1 MERLREF
8 LQGWV
13 GKGLLV
19 LFMLPLAVTGVES
32 IRHSGDDPNAVAK
45 VGELNVPQSAL
56 QNAINQ
62 RRQSLLA
69 QVGGDASLIND
80 AILREQTLAGLI
92 DRYLIANQSQNLGF
106 SVSDA
111 AITQMLATEPTF
123 LDENGQ
129 FSQER
134 FASFLQ
140 QQGMTKAQLF
150 DTLRQDMTLA
160 AFSRGV
166 INTAVYPLTGVDKLL
181 SQQTQLRPVWIAR
194 VPWQPFA
201 AQVQVSDAQINQYY
215 QQHKAELNSDDAVDL
230 AYVMLDKNALPAP
243 APSEAQ
249 VQAAYQQYIANNP
262 NAPEYDVSMILLNDP
277 NAQATLNQ
285 LKTQLDNKQ
294 ADFAA
299 LAKQYSQDDG
309 SKNNGG
315 NIGTLSQAMFP
326 KDYAAVLAAVKGLQV
341 GQVSAPVKTQY
352 GYQLFKLDNI
362 SGDAPPDLA
371 TLRPTLVAQLQA
383 QAQDAH
389 YQDLIRQINN
399 DAVTGVG
406 VAELAKRYHLTA
418 NTLPNYQKNNQQGLN
433 QPAVLAAAFDP
444 QLRGAANGMGHVS
457 TGIDLKDRTVWVQ
470 PNNYRAAHPMTLAE
484 ARPMIK
490 QKLVQQQ
497 AQALALARAKQIA
510 AAVQQKNS
518 VEGVGVEFSHLGDIN
533 RQNPA
538 LSDAERASAFSVPA
552 RADKL
557 AVTTQ
562 ATPTGASVL
571 VGGVIHQDPHAI
583 DAASKREAAGM
594 VRDAIGQGQFEDYL
608 AYLRGNTKVTVKPS
622 PVTNPS

>member
-69 QVGGDASLIND
+69 QVGGDTSLIND
-80 AILREQTLAGLI
+80 EILRKQTLESMI

-123 LDENGQ
+123 LDESGQ

-140 QQGMTKAQLF
+140 QQGMSKEQLF
-150 DTLRQDMTLA
+150 DTLRQDMTLST
-160 AFSRGV
+160 FSRGV

-181 SQQTQLRPVWIAR
+181 SQQTQLRPVWVAR

-215 QQHKAELNSDDAVDL
+215 QQHRDQLNSDDAVDL

-243 APSEAQ
+243 APSETQ

-294 ADFAA
+294 ADFTA
-299 LAKQYSQDDG
+299 LAKQYSQDEG

-315 NIGTLSQAMFP
+315 NIGTISQAMFP

-352 GYQLFKLDNI
+352 GYQLFKLNNI

-371 TLRPTLVAQLQA
+371 TMRPTLIAQLQA
-383 QAQDAH
+383 QAQDAQ
-389 YQDLIRQINN
+389 YQDLISKINN
-399 DAVTGVG
+399 DAVAGVG
-406 VAELAKRYHLTA
+406 VAELAKRYRLSAH
-418 NTLPNYQKNNQQGLN
+418 TLPNYQTTNAQGLN
-433 QPAVLAAAFDP
+433 QPAVMTAAFDP
-444 QLRGAANGMGHVS
+444 QLRGAANGAGHVS

-470 PNNYRAAHPMTLAE
+470 PNNYRAAHAMTFAE
-484 ARPMIK
+484 ARSMIK

-538 LSDAERASAFSVPA
+538 LSNAERASAFSVPA

-571 VGGVIHQDPHAI
+571 VGGVIHQDASAI
-583 DAASKREAAGM
+583 DAASKRQAANM
-594 VRDAIGQGQFEDYL
+594 MRDAIGQSQFEDYL
-608 AYLRGNTKVTVKPS
+608 AYLRAHTDVTIKNAPAN
-622 PVTNPS
+622 NP

>member
-69 QVGGDASLIND
+69 QVGGDTSLIND
-80 AILREQTLAGLI
+80 EILRKQTLESMI

-123 LDENGQ
+123 LDESGQ

-140 QQGMTKAQLF
+140 QQGMSKEQLF
-150 DTLRQDMTLA
+150 DTLRQDMTLST
-160 AFSRGV
+160 FSRGV

-181 SQQTQLRPVWIAR
+181 SQQTQLRPVWVAR

-215 QQHKAELNSDDAVDL
+215 QQHRDQLNSDDTVDL

-262 NAPEYDVSMILLNDP
+262 NAPEYDVSMILINDP

-315 NIGTLSQAMFP
+315 NIGTISQAMFP

-352 GYQLFKLDNI
+352 GYQLFKLNNI

-371 TLRPTLVAQLQA
+371 TMRPTLIAQLQA
-383 QAQDAH
+383 QAQDAQ
-389 YQDLIRQINN
+389 YQDLISKINN
-399 DAVTGVG
+399 DAVAGVG
-406 VAELAKRYHLTA
+406 VAELAKRYRLSAH
-418 NTLPNYQKNNQQGLN
+418 TLPNYQTTHAQGLN
-433 QPAVLAAAFDP
+433 QPAIMTAAFDP
-444 QLRGAANGMGHVS
+444 QLRGAANGAGHVS

-470 PNNYRAAHPMTLAE
+470 PNNYRAAHAMTFAE
-484 ARPMIK
+484 ARSMIK

-538 LSDAERASAFSVPA
+538 LSNAERASAFSVPA

-571 VGGVIHQDPHAI
+571 VGGVIHQDASAI
-583 DAASKREAAGM
+583 DAASKRQAANM
-594 VRDAIGQGQFEDYL
+594 MRDAIGQSQFEDYL
-608 AYLRGNTKVTVKPS
+608 AYLRAHTDVTIKNAPAN
-622 PVTNPS
+622 NP

>member
-69 QVGGDASLIND
+69 QVGGDTSLIND
-80 AILREQTLAGLI
+80 EILRKQTLESMI

-123 LDENGQ
+123 LDESGQ

-140 QQGMTKAQLF
+140 QQGMSKEQLF
-150 DTLRQDMTLA
+150 DTLRQDMTLST
-160 AFSRGV
+160 FSRGV

-181 SQQTQLRPVWIAR
+181 SQQTQLRPVWVAR

-215 QQHKAELNSDDAVDL
+215 QQHRDQLNSDDAVDL

-262 NAPEYDVSMILLNDP
+262 NAPEYDVSMILINDP

-299 LAKQYSQDDG
+299 LAKQYSQDEG

-315 NIGTLSQAMFP
+315 NIGTISQAMFP

-352 GYQLFKLDNI
+352 GYQLFKLNNI
-362 SGDAPPDLA
+362 SGNASPDLA
-371 TLRPTLVAQLQA
+371 TMRPTLSAQLQA
-383 QAQDAH
+383 QAQDAQ
-389 YQDLIRQINN
+389 YQDLISKINN
-399 DAVTGVG
+399 DAVAGVG
-406 VAELAKRYHLTA
+406 VEQLAKRYRLSAH
-418 NTLPNYQKNNQQGLN
+418 TLPNYQTTHAQGLN
-433 QPAVLAAAFDP
+433 QPAVMTAAFDP
-444 QLRGAANGMGHVS
+444 QLRGAANGAGHVS

-470 PNNYRAAHPMTLAE
+470 PNNYRAAHAMTLAE

-518 VEGVGVEFSHLGDIN
+518 VEDVGVEFSHLGDIN

-538 LSDAERASAFSVPA
+538 LSDVERASAFSVPA

-571 VGGVIHQDPHAI
+571 VGGVIHQDASAI
-583 DAASKREAAGM
+583 DAASKRQAANM
-594 VRDAIGQGQFEDYL
+594 VRDAIGQSQFEDYL
-608 AYLRGNTKVTVKPS
+608 AYLRAHTDVTIKNAPAN
-622 PVTNPS
+622 NP

>member
-69 QVGGDASLIND
+69 QVGGDTSLIND
-80 AILREQTLAGLI
+80 EILRKQTLESMI

-123 LDENGQ
+123 LDESGQ

-140 QQGMTKAQLF
+140 QQGMSKEQLF
-150 DTLRQDMTLA
+150 DTLRQDMTLST
-160 AFSRGV
+160 FSRGV

-230 AYVMLDKNALPAP
+230 AYVMLDKNALPVP

-299 LAKQYSQDDG
+299 LAEQYSQDEG

-315 NIGTLSQAMFP
+315 NIGTISQAMFP

-352 GYQLFKLDNI
+352 GYQLFKLNNI

-371 TLRPTLVAQLQA
+371 TMRPTLIAQLQA
-383 QAQDAH
+383 QAQDAQ
-389 YQDLIRQINN
+389 YQDLISKINN
-399 DAVTGVG
+399 DAVAGVG
-406 VAELAKRYHLTA
+406 VAELAKRYRLSAH
-418 NTLPNYQKNNQQGLN
+418 TLPNYQTTHAQGLN
-433 QPAVLAAAFDP
+433 QPAIMTAAFDP
-444 QLRGAANGMGHVS
+444 QLRGAANGAGHVS

-571 VGGVIHQDPHAI
+571 VGGVIHQDASAI
-583 DAASKREAAGM
+583 DAASKRQAANM
-594 VRDAIGQGQFEDYL
+594 VRDAIGQSQFEDYL
-608 AYLRGNTKVTVKPS
+608 AYLRAHTDVTIKNAPAN
-622 PVTNPS
+622 NP

>member
-13 GKGLLV
+13 GKSLLV

-69 QVGGDASLIND
+69 QVGGDTSLIND
-80 AILREQTLAGLI
+80 EILRKQTLESMI

-123 LDENGQ
+123 LDESGQ

-140 QQGMTKAQLF
+140 QQGMSKEQLF
-150 DTLRQDMTLA
+150 DTLRQDMTLST
-160 AFSRGV
+160 FSRGV

-181 SQQTQLRPVWIAR
+181 SQQTQLRPVWVAR

-215 QQHKAELNSDDAVDL
+215 QQHRDQLNSDDAVDL

-262 NAPEYDVSMILLNDP
+262 NAPEYDVSMILINDP

-285 LKTQLDNKQ
+285 LKAQLDNKQ

-299 LAKQYSQDDG
+299 LAKQYSQDEG

-315 NIGTLSQAMFP
+315 NIGTISQAMFP

-352 GYQLFKLDNI
+352 GYQLFKLNNI

-371 TLRPTLVAQLQA
+371 TMRPTLIAQLQA
-383 QAQDAH
+383 QAQDAQ
-389 YQDLIRQINN
+389 YQDLISKINN
-399 DAVTGVG
+399 DAVAGVG
-406 VAELAKRYHLTA
+406 VAELAKRYRLSAH
-418 NTLPNYQKNNQQGLN
+418 TLPNYQTTNAQGLN
-433 QPAVLAAAFDP
+433 QPAVMTAAFDP
-444 QLRGAANGMGHVS
+444 QLRGAANGAGHVS

-470 PNNYRAAHPMTLAE
+470 PNNYRAAHAMTLAE

-571 VGGVIHQDPHAI
+571 VGGVIHQDASAI
-583 DAASKREAAGM
+583 DAASKRQAANM
-594 VRDAIGQGQFEDYL
+594 VRDAIGQSQFEDYL
-608 AYLRGNTKVTVKPS
+608 AYLRAHTDVTIKNAPAN
-622 PVTNPS
+622 NP

>member
-69 QVGGDASLIND
+69 QVGGDTSLIND
-80 AILREQTLAGLI
+80 EILRKQTLESMI

-123 LDENGQ
+123 LDESGQ

-140 QQGMTKAQLF
+140 QQGMSKEQLF
-150 DTLRQDMTLA
+150 DTLRQDMTLST
-160 AFSRGV
+160 FSRGV

-181 SQQTQLRPVWIAR
+181 SQQTQLRPVWVAR

-215 QQHKAELNSDDAVDL
+215 QQHRDQLNSDDAVDL

-262 NAPEYDVSMILLNDP
+262 NAPEYDVSMILINDP

-299 LAKQYSQDDG
+299 LAKQYSQDEG

-315 NIGTLSQAMFP
+315 NIGTISQAMFP

-352 GYQLFKLDNI
+352 GYQLFKLNNI

-371 TLRPTLVAQLQA
+371 TMRPTLIAQLQA
-383 QAQDAH
+383 QAQDAQ
-389 YQDLIRQINN
+389 YQDLISKINN
-399 DAVTGVG
+399 DAVAGVG
-406 VAELAKRYHLTA
+406 VAELAKRYRLSAH
-418 NTLPNYQKNNQQGLN
+418 TLPNYQTTHAQGLN
-433 QPAVLAAAFDP
+433 QPAVMTAAFDP
-444 QLRGAANGMGHVS
+444 QLRGAANGAGHVS

-470 PNNYRAAHPMTLAE
+470 PNNYRAAHAMTLAE

-571 VGGVIHQDPHAI
+571 VGGVIHQDTSAI
-583 DAASKREAAGM
+583 DAASKRQAANM
-594 VRDAIGQGQFEDYL
+594 VRDAIGQSQFEDYL
-608 AYLRGNTKVTVKPS
+608 AYLRAHTDVTIKNAPAN
-622 PVTNPS
+622 NP

>member
-13 GKGLLV
+13 GKSLLV

-69 QVGGDASLIND
+69 QVGGDTSLIND
-80 AILREQTLAGLI
+80 EILRKQTLESMI

-123 LDENGQ
+123 LDESGQ

-140 QQGMTKAQLF
+140 QQGMSKEQLF
-150 DTLRQDMTLA
+150 DTLRQDMTLST
-160 AFSRGV
+160 FSRGV

-181 SQQTQLRPVWIAR
+181 SQQTQLRPVWVAR

-215 QQHKAELNSDDAVDL
+215 QQHRDQLNSDDAVDL

-262 NAPEYDVSMILLNDP
+262 NAPEYDVSMILINDP

-299 LAKQYSQDDG
+299 LAKQYSQDEG

-315 NIGTLSQAMFP
+315 NIGTISQAMFP

-352 GYQLFKLDNI
+352 GYQLFKLNNI

-371 TLRPTLVAQLQA
+371 TMRPTLIAQLQA
-383 QAQDAH
+383 QAQDAQ
-389 YQDLIRQINN
+389 YQDLISKINN
-399 DAVTGVG
+399 DAVADVG
-406 VAELAKRYHLTA
+406 VEQLAKRYRLSAH
-418 NTLPNYQKNNQQGLN
+418 TLPNYQTTHAQGLN
-433 QPAVLAAAFDP
+433 QPAVMTAAFDP
-444 QLRGAANGMGHVS
+444 QLRGAANGAGHVS

-470 PNNYRAAHPMTLAE
+470 PNNYRAAHAMTLAE

-571 VGGVIHQDPHAI
+571 VGGVIHQDASAI
-583 DAASKREAAGM
+583 DAASKRQAANM
-594 VRDAIGQGQFEDYL
+594 VRDAIGQSQFEDYL
-608 AYLRGNTKVTVKPS
+608 AYLRAHTDVTIKNAPAN
-622 PVTNPS
+622 NP